1 VIFAYTIVQVVVAA
15 AAAVVC
21 VVLGIAGRRPSDV
34 SLGSVALVEVLLI
47 AQLVVALVAPA
58 VGNPSRGSVL
68 EFYVYLVTA
77 LIIPPLAV
85 LWALLE
91 RTRWSNVVLGIAGFA
106 VAVMVFR
113 MYQIWVLQIA

>member
-1 VIFAYTIVQVVVAA
+1 MIFAFTVVQAVIAA
-15 AAAVVC
+15 VAAVVC
-21 VVLGIAGRRPSDV
+21 VVLGIAGRKPSDV
-34 SLGSVALVEVLLI
+34 TLGSIALVEVLLI
-47 AQLVVALVAPA
+47 AQLVVALIAPA
-58 VGNPSRGSVL
+58 VGNPSLGSPL

-106 VAVMVFR
+106 IAVMVFR
-113 MYQIWVLQIA
+113 MYQIWALQVA

>member
-1 VIFAYTIVQVVVAA
+1 MIFAFTIVQVVVAA
-15 AAAVVC
+15 VAAVIC
-21 VVLGIAGRRPSDV
+21 VVLGLVGRKPSDIT
-34 SLGSVALVEVLLI
+34 LGSMAVVELLLV

-77 LIIPPLAV
+77 LLIPPLAIV
-85 LWALLE
+85 WGLLE

-113 MYQIWVLQIA
+113 MYQIWVLQVA